1 MDLAEGR
8 DGPSS
13 SSALSQNGT
22 LPGGK
27 TNRLGVCS
35 ASHSRDTVKGL
46 SGEDDA
52 VVFAKCPECGETN
65 HYESLS
71 TRIFDCGFRSSYD
84 ARTSPCR
91 AKNRRAAAGPYPSP
105 PRSGATASH
114 CSTPPRVAETIAA
127 DMTAEGQDSEFV
139 ERCADLARQMREFA
153 GHTPGQDTLGGG
165 QSGAGNTGTA
175 LTRFLR
181 KGWPR

>member
-1 MDLAEGR
+1 M
-8 DGPSS
+8 
-13 SSALSQNGT
+13 
-22 LPGGK
+22 
-27 TNRLGVCS
+27 
-35 ASHSRDTVKGL
+35 
-46 SGEDDA
+46 
-52 VVFAKCPECGETN
+52 VFAKCPECGETN

-91 AKNRRAAAGPYPSP
+91 AKNRRAAAAVSIPVEVGRY
-105 PRSGATASH
+105 RLALLDAAQ
-114 CSTPPRVAETIAA
+114 VAETIAA